1 MKTII
6 ERHID
11 LRHGARTVNDP
22 AEIQGLK
29 VPVGAV
35 LRGILPD
42 KQGAHLAR
50 LFFEVDPSV
59 LDEKSYFIEVLR
71 PTHRDEHAREPEGL
85 VDPPEGVKR
94 EYLGSVTIATDLLDV
109 YFLYLCTRPQ
119 SCTPS
124 ESRGQA

>member
-11 LRHGARTVNDP
+11 LRHGAQTVNDP

-35 LRGILPD
+35 LRGILPG

-50 LFFEVDPSV
+50 LFFEVDPAV
-59 LDEKSYFIEVLR
+59 LEEKSYFIEVLR

-85 VDPPEGVKR
+85 ADPPEGVKR
-94 EYLGSVTIATDLLDV
+94 EYLGLVTIAADLLDV
-109 YFLYLCTRPQ
+109 YFLYLCTRP
-119 SCTPS
+119 
-124 ESRGQA
+124 